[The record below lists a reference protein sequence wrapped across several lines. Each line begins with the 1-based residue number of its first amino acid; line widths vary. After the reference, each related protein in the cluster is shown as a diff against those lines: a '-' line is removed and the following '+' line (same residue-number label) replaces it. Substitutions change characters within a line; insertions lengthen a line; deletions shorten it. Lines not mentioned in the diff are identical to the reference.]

1 VNDLLG
7 VRTDCRAGALQVKPE
22 LSEGARGCRAAQKVA
37 LTAEERLEAVLSV
50 LANRATGE
58 QEALRCGVAETEV
71 KRWSQL
77 FIESGCRGLTACG
90 RLEPQS
96 SVTALA
102 VRNAELKSELHRKLE
117 ELRSYCQGAHGELGP
132 FVQVEEIRR
141 ESGIG
146 ISRFCVLI
154 GVSRRTYFRRLALMR
169 SGRPPRK
176 EADSTSIVSTCAQ
189 LVERYVVTHPGYGH
203 RRIHELMIADGHMVS
218 ASSVFRAIRIFQLR
232 DSDSTAQ
239 GSVDLCP
246 EKPS

>member
-1 VNDLLG
+1 LG
-7 VRTDCRAGALQVKPE
+7 VHADRRAGASPVKPE
-22 LSEGARGCRAAQKVA
+22 PREGPRGRRTAQQVA

-77 FIESGCRGLTACG
+77 FIESGSRGLIACG
-90 RLEPQS
+90 RPEPQL
-96 SVTALA
+96 SVTTLA
-102 VRNAELKSELHRKLE
+102 VRNAELKSELRVKLA

-154 GVSRRTYFRRLALMR
+154 GVSRRTYFRRLALMK
-169 SGRPPRK
+169 SGRPPKK
-176 EADSTSIVSTCAQ
+176 EGDSTSIVSTCAQ
-189 LVERYVVTHPGYGH
+189 LVERYVVAHPGYGH

-232 DSDSTAQ
+232 ESDPTAQ
-239 GSVDLCP
+239 GPADLCL
-246 EKPS
+246 EKPR